1 MTAISRCCMAS
12 VLVAVSCHAAAAPR
26 QTDADC
32 TGIVSDIERLSC
44 FDATAGTPP
53 SRPAAPSS
61 PPPAPA
67 ASVRAAPG
75 RPAALDPGAL
85 IRLNET
91 ARQDQR
97 RAFLLSRSDDR
108 EPGQTRVVISA
119 PALDAAD
126 RPVYLAISCISNISR
141 LQLLLPAPAP
151 RNQMRVRLFI
161 DDTPL
166 AAARTWQVVGEG
178 DLVDAGRGLVA
189 IDLLRRFVSG
199 GRLRVESD
207 HAPLNGLMFNADGLR
222 ELVAQQREAC
232 HW

>member
-1 MTAISRCCMAS
+1 MTAISKRCMAS

-26 QTDADC
+26 PTVADC
-32 TGIVSDIERLSC
+32 TGIVSDIERLGC
-44 FDATAGTPP
+44 FDAAAGTPP
-53 SRPAAPSS
+53 SKPAPPAAASAGPAAPAR
-61 PPPAPA
+61 PPAP
-67 ASVRAAPG
+67 
-75 RPAALDPGAL
+75 LDPGTL
-85 IRLNET
+85 IRLNEA

-119 PALDAAD
+119 PALDAAE

-141 LQLLLPAPAP
+141 LQLLLAAPAA

-166 AAARTWQVVGEG
+166 GGERTWQVVGEG

-189 IDLLRRFVSG
+189 IDLLRRFTSG
-199 GRLRVESD
+199 GRLRVQSD
-207 HAPLNGLMFNADGLR
+207 HAPLNGLMFNAEGLR